1 MFSGDLYDSGSGLMP
16 DYYVAVVTEQFY
28 NSFTEE
34 VTGIA
39 NRFGLDPDKYTDTLA
54 TWVEYQDDGYIL

>member
-1 MFSGDLYDSGSGLMP
+1 MP

-39 NRFGLDPDKYTDTLA
+39 NRFGLNPDKYTEQLG